1 MDHNGNLAD
10 LVTAAARRGPDHL
23 AFVDPVRGHFLSW
36 AGFSAAMNAEAAR
49 LGRAGVQPGDRVLV
63 RLRQGIPLCVAL
75 LGALR
80 AGAVVVPA
88 GTESTERELAVV
100 LADCAPAAVVAER
113 DDRVVTAVVAAV
125 GDGSPAV
132 VLAPPVYEAAGP
144 AGTEPGPSGTA
155 PTGQSPVEQSPVE
168 QSPAEQAPAQRGGE
182 DLAVLGYTSGTTG
195 VPRGVMLTHRALLA
209 NRAQSGSLRP
219 IPISPADRVL
229 LHLPLFHMYGLGAGL
244 LQVCWAGATGVL
256 VDRVD
261 PEEVLSAIERER
273 VTVVAGVPSMFRVLL
288 ELPAERLREG
298 LATVRLCTAGG
309 APLAPDLLR
318 RFNQVTGLELFEGYG
333 LTEAGPVLTTALVS
347 GKPKP
352 GSAGRPLPG
361 VELRLV
367 DASTGE
373 PLSGSDDDQDDDELG
388 SGGDGYDTG
397 LVSVRGPN
405 LFSGYWPDG
414 ADGPDEEGWFRTS
427 DVGYLDSDG
436 DLHLVDRANDLII
449 VNGFNVYP
457 HEIEQVLAENEA
469 IAEAAVVGIPDERT
483 GEAVMAVLVLRA
495 GASLTVDDVRAHCAA
510 GLARFK
516 VPTVVE
522 FVDSLPRSATGKIT
536 RAALRAVRGAGRQ

>member
-1 MDHNGNLAD
+1 
-10 LVTAAARRGPDHL
+10 
-23 AFVDPVRGHFLSW
+23 
-36 AGFSAAMNAEAAR
+36 
-49 LGRAGVQPGDRVLV
+49 
-63 RLRQGIPLCVAL
+63 VA
-75 LGALR
+75 
-80 AGAVVVPA
+80 
-88 GTESTERELAVV
+88 S
-100 LADCAPAAVVAER
+100 
-113 DDRVVTAVVAAV
+113 
-125 GDGSPAV
+125 
-132 VLAPPVYEAAGP
+132 
-144 AGTEPGPSGTA
+144 
-155 PTGQSPVEQSPVE
+155 
-168 QSPAEQAPAQRGGE
+168 AQRGGE

-273 VTVVAGVPSMFRVLL
+273 VTVVAGVPSMYRVLL
-288 ELPAERLREG
+288 GLPADRLREG

-309 APLAPDLLR
+309 APLPPDLLR
-318 RFNQVTGLELFEGYG
+318 QFNQVTGLELFEGYG

-367 DASTGE
+367 DATTGE
-373 PLSGSDDDQDDDELG
+373 PLSGSDDAQDDDQDGLG
-388 SGGDGYDTG
+388 SDGDGYDTG

-414 ADGPDEEGWFRTS
+414 ADGPDEDGWFRTS

-436 DLHLVDRANDLII
+436 DLYLVDRAPDLII

-457 HEIEQVLAENEA
+457 HEVEQVLAENGA
-469 IAEAAVVGIPDERT
+469 IAEAAVVGVPDERT
-483 GEAVMAVLVLRA
+483 GEALMAVLVLRA
-495 GASLTVDDVRAHCAA
+495 GTSLSVEDVRAHCAA

-516 VPTVVE
+516 IPTVVE
-522 FVDSLPRSATGKIT
+522 FVEQLPRSATGKIT
-536 RAALRAVRGAGRQ
+536 RAALRAVRGSGEQ

>member
-23 AFVDPVRGHFLSW
+23 AFVDPVRRQFLSW
-36 AGFSAAMNAEAAR
+36 SGFSAAMDAEAAR
-49 LGRAGVQPGDRVLV
+49 LARAGVRPGDRVLV
-63 RLRQGIPLCVAL
+63 RLRQGVPLCVAL

-80 AGAVVVPA
+80 AGAVVVPI

-100 LADCAPAAVVAER
+100 VADCTPVAVVAEP
-113 DDRVVTAVVAAV
+113 DDEVVTAVVRDLSNS
-125 GDGSPAV
+125 GESGGSGV
-132 VLAPPVYEAAGP
+132 VLAPPVYEA
-144 AGTEPGPSGTA
+144 
-155 PTGQSPVEQSPVE
+155 QSPSAQSASAQSASAQSPSA
-168 QSPAEQAPAQRGGE
+168 QPPSPRGGE

-195 VPRGVMLTHRALLA
+195 VPRGVMLSHRALLA

-261 PEEVLSAIERER
+261 PEDVLSAIERER
-273 VTVVAGVPSMFRVLL
+273 VTVVAGVPSMFRALL

-347 GKPKP
+347 GRPKP

-367 DASTGE
+367 DATTGE
-373 PLSGSDDDQDDDELG
+373 PLTGSDDTQDDELG
-388 SGGDGYDTG
+388 SDGDGYDTG

-457 HEIEQVLAENEA
+457 HEIEQVLTENEA
-469 IAEAAVVGIPDERT
+469 IAEAAVVGVPDPRT

-495 GASLTVDDVRAHCAA
+495 GASLTVEDVRAHCAA

-516 VPTVVE
+516 VPAVVE
-522 FVDSLPRSATGKIT
+522 FVEHLPRSATGKIT
-536 RAALRAVRGAGRQ
+536 RSALRAVRGSGEQ